1 MKNIYTLLFASLLA
15 FNASSQASFCED
27 FDSYTSGDPI
37 AQTSTD
43 WETWGSITAPIP
55 PFADDAYVSNVMS
68 NSGSNS
74 LYLFSGA
81 TQGLQ
86 DVVLPFGVGTPYVL
100 GVFEFTSMFYVNSG
114 TGAYFN
120 FQADN
125 LPGTTWSLD
134 CKMDLGTLVLENTG
148 SSLNFLTTTYPED
161 VWFELKIVADLTY
174 NIWELFIDGVS
185 QGSFTNTTNQIASLD
200 LYPIIGHEFYIDD
213 ICYNYTPATL
223 PNLNA
228 KINSISSVSG
238 LAGQSRDISV
248 DVFNFGINTIT
259 SFDVDF
265 LYNGTTITENITG
278 VNIPSVTGTTVSFIS
293 PITLTGGTNI
303 GTATVS
309 NVNGLGQDDDPT
321 DDSMNT
327 DVIAIEPTPGKLVI
341 GEEAT
346 GTWCGWC
353 PRGSVALNEMDR
365 DYYGYFQ
372 GIAVHNGDPMTNT
385 DYDDGLFSFHGGSF
399 PSAVINREMISPAID
414 PSDFEQEFM
423 QKIVTPISATFTGI
437 AVASANIIDVEI
449 STTVTSAI
457 SGNWTFACVLVE
469 DSVTGSG
476 GTWYQSNS
484 YSANI
489 SLIDV
494 DGVDWMNLPG
504 WVPDAQMIYRH
515 VGREILPSFG
525 GGSLPSSTYNVGD
538 VFTTNFQ
545 FTADPSWDIN
555 EMHVVGMLLNNGNI
569 DNAVSLPVS
578 INNNPVS
585 VDNIS
590 SNVSINIFPNPAVST
605 TTLLMTIDTEK
616 EVSVSVKSIEGK
628 LIAKGNY
635 GNMIGSHTLTFDVS
649 NFSKG
654 IYIVEVQIGNEI
666 IVKKFIKE

>member
-15 FNASSQASFCED
+15 FNVSSQASFCED
-27 FDSYTSGDPI
+27 FDSYTNGDPI

-43 WETWGSITAPIP
+43 WETWGSIAAPIP
-55 PFADDAYVSNVMS
+55 PFADDAYVSNLMS

-100 GVFEFTSMFYVNSG
+100 GVFEFTSMFYVNPG

-213 ICYNYTPATL
+213 ICYNYTPAIL

-293 PITLTGGTNI
+293 PITLTGGTNT

-423 QKIVTPISATFTGI
+423 QKIVSPISATFTGV
-437 AVASANIIDVEI
+437 AVASGNVIDVEI
-449 STTVTSAI
+449 LTTVSSTI

-484 YSANI
+484 YSGTT

-504 WVPDAQMIYRH
+504 WVPDAQMVYRH
-515 VGREILPSFG
+515 VGREISPSFG

-578 INNNPVS
+578 INNCPTS
-585 VDNIS
+585 LDNIS

-628 LIAKGNY
+628 IIAKGNY
-635 GNMIGSHTLTFDVS
+635 GNMIGSHSLTFDVS

-654 IYIVEVQIGNEI
+654 IYIIEAQIGNEL

>member
-1 MKNIYTLLFASLLA
+1 MKKLYTLLFASLLA

-27 FDSYTSGDPI
+27 FESYANGDPI
-37 AQTSTD
+37 AQTSAD
-43 WETWGSITAPIP
+43 WETWGSITAPTP
-55 PFADDAYVSNVMS
+55 PYADDANVSNVMS
-68 NSGSNS
+68 NSGFNS

-81 TQGLQ
+81 TQGAQ
-86 DVVLPFGVGTPYVL
+86 DVVLPFGSGTPYVL
-100 GVFEFTSMFYVNSG
+100 GVFEFTSLFYVNAG

-125 LPGTTWSLD
+125 IPGTTWSLD

-161 VWFELKIVADLTY
+161 IWFELKIVADLTY

-213 ICYNYTPATL
+213 ICYNYTPAIL

-228 KINSISSVSG
+228 KINSISSVGG

-278 VNIPSVTGTTVSFIS
+278 VNIPSVTGTIVNFTT
-293 PITLTGGTNI
+293 PINLIGGTNI

-321 DDSMNT
+321 DDALNT
-327 DVIAIEPTPGKLVI
+327 SISAIEPTPGKLII

-353 PRGSVALNEMDR
+353 PRGAVALNEMDR
-365 DYYGYFQ
+365 DYPGYFQ
-372 GIAVHNGDPMTNT
+372 GIAVHQGDPMENT
-385 DYDDGLFSFHGGSF
+385 DYNSGLYGFHGGSY
-399 PSAVINREMISPAID
+399 PSGVVNRVMSSPAID
-414 PSDFEQEFM
+414 PSDFEQEFL
-423 QKIVTPISATFTGI
+423 QKIVTPISATFTGT
-437 AVASANIIDVEI
+437 AVASGNVIDVEI
-449 STTVTSAI
+449 STIVSSAI

-494 DGVDWMNLPG
+494 DGSDWMNLPN

-515 VGREILPSFG
+515 VGREISPSFG
-525 GGSLPSSTYNVGD
+525 GGALASSTYNAGD

-545 FTADPSWDIN
+545 FTADASWDIN
-555 EMHVVGMLLNNGNI
+555 EMHVVGMLLNNGVI
-569 DNAVSLPVS
+569 DNAVSLAVS
-578 INNNPVS
+578 INNNPAS

-590 SNVSINIFPNPAVST
+590 SNVSLNIFPNPAVST

-635 GNMIGSHTLTFDVS
+635 GNMIGSHSLTFDVS

-654 IYIVEVQIGNEI
+654 IYIIEAQIGNEL

>member
-213 ICYNYTPATL
+213 ICYNYTPAIL

-265 LYNGTTITENITG
+265 LYNGTTISENITG
-278 VNIPSVTGTTVSFIS
+278 VNIPSVTGTTVNFTTPLNLI
-293 PITLTGGTNI
+293 GGTNI

-353 PRGSVALNEMDR
+353 PRGAVALNFMDR

-385 DYDDGLFSFHGGSF
+385 AYDAGLSPYIGGY
-399 PSAVINREMISPAID
+399 PSAIVDRGTEID
-414 PSDFEQEFM
+414 PSGFEQEFI
-423 QKIVTPISATFTGI
+423 QKITTPISATFTGV

-457 SGNWTFACVLVE
+457 NGNWTFACVLVE

-484 YSANI
+484 YSGGS

>member
-1 MKNIYTLLFASLLA
+1 MKNIYALLFASLLA

-213 ICYNYTPATL
+213 ICYNYTPAIL

-259 SFDVDF
+259 SFDIDF
-265 LYNGTTITENITG
+265 LYNGTTISENITG

-327 DVIAIEPTPGKLVI
+327 DIIAIEPTPGKLVI

-555 EMHVVGMLLNNGNI
+555 EMHVVGILLNNGNI

>member
-55 PFADDAYVSNVMS
+55 PFADDAYVSNVIS

-86 DVVLPFGVGTPYVL
+86 DVVLPFGIGTPYVL

-213 ICYNYTPATL
+213 ICYNYTPAIL

-265 LYNGTTITENITG
+265 LYNGTTISENING
-278 VNIPSVTGTTVSFIS
+278 VNIPSVTGITVNFTTPLNLI
-293 PITLTGGTNI
+293 GGTNI

-353 PRGSVALNEMDR
+353 PRGAVALNFMDR

-385 DYDDGLFSFHGGSF
+385 AYDAGLSPYIGGY
-399 PSAVINREMISPAID
+399 PSAIVDRGTEID
-414 PSDFEQEFM
+414 PSGFEQEFI
-423 QKIVTPISATFTGI
+423 QKITTPISATFTGV

-457 SGNWTFACVLVE
+457 NGNWTFACVLVE

-484 YSANI
+484 YSGGS

>member
-213 ICYNYTPATL
+213 ICYNYTPAIL

-265 LYNGTTITENITG
+265 LYNGTTISENITG
-278 VNIPSVTGTTVSFIS
+278 VNIPSVTGNTVNFTT

-353 PRGSVALNEMDR
+353 PRGAVALNFMDR

-385 DYDDGLFSFHGGSF
+385 AYDAGLSPYIGGY
-399 PSAVINREMISPAID
+399 PSAIVDRGTEID
-414 PSDFEQEFM
+414 PSGFEQEFI
-423 QKIVTPISATFTGI
+423 QKITTPISATFTGV

-457 SGNWTFACVLVE
+457 NGNWTFACVLVE

-484 YSANI
+484 YSGGS

-585 VDNIS
+585 LDNIS

>member
-55 PFADDAYVSNVMS
+55 PFADDAYVSNVIS

-86 DVVLPFGVGTPYVL
+86 DVVLPFGIGTPYVL

-265 LYNGTTITENITG
+265 LYNGTTISENING
-278 VNIPSVTGTTVSFIS
+278 VNIPSVTGITVNFTTPLNLI
-293 PITLTGGTNI
+293 GGTNI

-353 PRGSVALNEMDR
+353 PRGAVALNFMDR

-385 DYDDGLFSFHGGSF
+385 AYDAGLSPYIGGY
-399 PSAVINREMISPAID
+399 PSAIVDRGTEID
-414 PSDFEQEFM
+414 PSGFEQEFI
-423 QKIVTPISATFTGI
+423 QKITTPISATFTGV

-457 SGNWTFACVLVE
+457 NGNWTFACVLVE

-484 YSANI
+484 YSGGS

>member
-27 FDSYTSGDPI
+27 FDSYTNGDPI

-654 IYIVEVQIGNEI
+654 IYIVEAQIGNEI

>member
-213 ICYNYTPATL
+213 ICYNYTPAIL

-265 LYNGTTITENITG
+265 LYNGTTISENITG
-278 VNIPSVTGTTVSFIS
+278 VNIPSVTGITVNFTTPLNLI
-293 PITLTGGTNI
+293 GGTNI

-353 PRGSVALNEMDR
+353 PRGSVALNFMDR

-385 DYDDGLFSFHGGSF
+385 AYDAGLSPYIGGY
-399 PSAVINREMISPAID
+399 PSAIVDRGTEID
-414 PSDFEQEFM
+414 PSGFEQEFI
-423 QKIVTPISATFTGI
+423 QKITTPISATFTGV

-457 SGNWTFACVLVE
+457 NGNWTFACVLVE

-484 YSANI
+484 YSGGS

>member
-55 PFADDAYVSNVMS
+55 PFADDAYVSNVIS

-86 DVVLPFGVGTPYVL
+86 DVVLPFGIGTPYVL

-213 ICYNYTPATL
+213 ICYNYTPAIL

-265 LYNGTTITENITG
+265 LYNGTTISENITG
-278 VNIPSVTGTTVSFIS
+278 VNIPSVTGITVNFTTPLNLI
-293 PITLTGGTNI
+293 GGTNI

-353 PRGSVALNEMDR
+353 PRGAVALNFMDR

-372 GIAVHNGDPMTNT
+372 GIA
-385 DYDDGLFSFHGGSF
+385 
-399 PSAVINREMISPAID
+399 
-414 PSDFEQEFM
+414 
-423 QKIVTPISATFTGI
+423 
-437 AVASANIIDVEI
+437 
-449 STTVTSAI
+449 
-457 SGNWTFACVLVE
+457 
-469 DSVTGSG
+469 
-476 GTWYQSNS
+476 
-484 YSANI
+484 
-489 SLIDV
+489 
-494 DGVDWMNLPG
+494 
-504 WVPDAQMIYRH
+504 
-515 VGREILPSFG
+515 
-525 GGSLPSSTYNVGD
+525 
-538 VFTTNFQ
+538 
-545 FTADPSWDIN
+545 
-555 EMHVVGMLLNNGNI
+555 
-569 DNAVSLPVS
+569 
-578 INNNPVS
+578 
-585 VDNIS
+585 
-590 SNVSINIFPNPAVST
+590 
-605 TTLLMTIDTEK
+605 
-616 EVSVSVKSIEGK
+616 
-628 LIAKGNY
+628 
-635 GNMIGSHTLTFDVS
+635 
-649 NFSKG
+649 
-654 IYIVEVQIGNEI
+654 
-666 IVKKFIKE
+666 

>member
-55 PFADDAYVSNVMS
+55 PFADDAYVSNVIS

-213 ICYNYTPATL
+213 ICYNYTPAIL

-293 PITLTGGTNI
+293 PITLIGGTNI

-353 PRGSVALNEMDR
+353 PRGAVALNFMDR

-385 DYDDGLFSFHGGSF
+385 AYDAGLSPYIGGY
-399 PSAVINREMISPAID
+399 PSAIVDRGTEID
-414 PSDFEQEFM
+414 PSGFEQEFI
-423 QKIVTPISATFTGI
+423 QKITTPISATFTGV

-457 SGNWTFACVLVE
+457 NGNWTFACVLVE

-484 YSANI
+484 YSGGS

-654 IYIVEVQIGNEI
+654 IYVIETIIGNEI